1 MPYQRHYDDSF
12 LDGFHNYLPEILY
25 GRPEQFGSAAPL
37 VTYIQTR
44 IRTELDLFSAGQRA
58 FTNTMANHIPIVTP
72 QRVRVVAE
80 PPPLPRRHVDFTGI
94 NLLNELIN
102 PGLINPGVNTTVMN
116 TLFGLAAVPN
126 ANYMEPVVVRPTAAQ
141 IAEGTA
147 IVTVDAEDEACAI
160 CQEAMQPGSQARELQ
175 VCDHRFH
182 TGCID
187 TWLQRSVH
195 CPTCRHDIREP
206 AAE

>member
-1 MPYQRHYDDSF
+1 
-12 LDGFHNYLPEILY
+12 
-25 GRPEQFGSAAPL
+25 

-44 IRTELDLFSAGQRA
+44 IRTELDLFSAGQRS
-58 FTNTMANHIPIVTP
+58 FTNNVANRVPLATP

-80 PPPLPRRHVDFTGI
+80 PPPVRQVHRHVDFAGL

-102 PGLINPGVNTTVMN
+102 PNVINSGVNTTVLN
-116 TLFGLAAVPN
+116 TLFGLGLAPAAN
-126 ANYMEPVVVRPTAAQ
+126 QNYMEPVVVRPTAAE
-141 IAEGTA
+141 IAAGTTLE
-147 IVTVDAEDEACAI
+147 VVDAEDEACAI
-160 CQEAMQPGSQARELQ
+160 CQEAMQPGSQARVIQ
-175 VCDHRFH
+175 ACDHRFH

>member
-37 VTYIQTR
+37 VSYIQTR
-44 IRTELDLFSAGQRA
+44 IRTELDLFSAGQRS
-58 FTNTMANHIPIVTP
+58 FTNNVANRVPLATP

-80 PPPLPRRHVDFTGI
+80 PPPVRQVHRHVDFAGL

-102 PGLINPGVNTTVMN
+102 PPLGNTTVMN

-141 IAEGTA
+141 IAEGTS

>member
-1 MPYQRHYDDSF
+1 MPYQRHYNDSF

-44 IRTELDLFSAGQRA
+44 IRTELDLFSAGRNT
-58 FTNTMANHIPIVTP
+58 FTNTVRNHTAPTTP
-72 QRVRVVAE
+72 QRVRVVTE
-80 PPPLPRRHVDFTGI
+80 PPPLQRRGVDFTAI
-94 NLLNELIN
+94 NLMNELIH
-102 PGLINPGVNTTVMN
+102 PGINTTVMN
-116 TLFGLAAVPN
+116 TLFGLAP
-126 ANYMEPVVVRPTAAQ
+126 NYMEPVVVRPTAAE
-141 IAEGTA
+141 IAAGTA
-147 IVTVDAEDEACAI
+147 LESVDAEDEACAI
-160 CQEAMQPGSQARELQ
+160 CQEAMQPGSQARVIQ
-175 VCDHRFH
+175 ACDHRFH